1 MRRRFLGLAAL
12 CAASLVH
19 AGTARADDE
28 SSLVV
33 GGDGDIG
40 ISPEGSGEDV
50 EGGGGG
56 GIRVGFE
63 RSMLALLY
71 LRGEL
76 GGHYHSFGGERAPDL
91 WRGTAGGRFGLEF
104 LLRVGIFAHAGI
116 GWLDSP
122 HSDESRNAFTY
133 DVGAELGIGL
143 IPLLDLGIHYAYVNL
158 DAGDGPKAFSF
169 QLAGVH
175 VELAF

>member
-1 MRRRFLGLAAL
+1 MVL
-12 CAASLVH
+12 
-19 AGTARADDE
+19 
-28 SSLVV
+28 

-56 GIRVGFE
+56 GIRLGLE
-63 RSMLALLY
+63 KSMLALLY
-71 LRGEL
+71 ARGEL

-91 WRGTAGGRFGLEF
+91 WRATGGLRFGLEF
-104 LLRVGIFAHAGI
+104 LLRVGIFAHAGL
-116 GWLDSP
+116 GSLDSP
-122 HSDESRNAFTY
+122 GADESRKAFTY

-158 DAGDGPKAFSF
+158 DAGEAPRAFSF
-169 QLAGVH
+169 QLAGIH